1 MNCKGCDKKAS
12 KADTAEVKAIVKQA
26 TSIYGKVEMTWYC
39 PECFLLTEAERS
51 KTHGSQDKTQN

>member
-12 KADTAEVKAIVKQA
+12 KEDTSEVKRIVKEA

-39 PECFLLTEAERS
+39 PECFHLTEANRAT
-51 KTHGSQDKTQN
+51 THGDKKATQN